1 MFKSNLTL
9 QAIEDSDKIEAI
21 EGNNMKLI
29 VGKNQVGKDQLA
41 RLIEQLFSLI
51 NRRLMI
57 LFCMVAIGLSGCV
70 KYDTGVNFFS
80 LNSGEIVEQIQLGEQ
95 LNSFS
100 QTAVKRWVD
109 SIEQRVQQ
117 AEGKIERINDQEL
130 KIVIPF
136 NNAQQLVAKIDRYFN
151 PNPVDRVNSNG
162 LSPESS
168 QFNAHMQIEQNN
180 FLLMVRNHL
189 IYDVDLRSLAIKSS
203 DRKVSVAAKN
213 IVDLNFKI
221 QSPWGV
227 KSNNTAGSIMGT
239 NTTNERQMNWQLRSG
254 ELNHIDATFWL
265 PNPLGIGAILIVLI
279 SGGGYYLKYRN

>member
-1 MFKSNLTL
+1 M
-9 QAIEDSDKIEAI
+9 KISV
-21 EGNNMKLI
+21 GRDQMVSLI
-29 VGKNQVGKDQLA
+29 NQL
-41 RLIEQLFSLI
+41 LSLI
-51 NRRLMI
+51 NRRLAI
-57 LFCMVAIGLSGCV
+57 LFCTVVIGLSGCV

-100 QTAVKRWVD
+100 QTAVKQWVD

-117 AEGKIERINDQEL
+117 AEGKIDRINDQEL

-136 NNAQQLVAKIDRYFN
+136 NSTQQLVAKIDRYFN
-151 PNPVDRVNSNG
+151 PNPVDRVNPNPN
-162 LSPESS
+162 LSSESS

-180 FLLMVRNHL
+180 FLVAVRNHL

-203 DRKVSVAAKN
+203 DPKVSAAAQN

-227 KSNNTAGSIMGT
+227 KNSQSLGSLLGT
-239 NTTNERQMNWQLRSG
+239 NTTDSRQMNWQLRSG
-254 ELNHIDATFWL
+254 QLNHIDATFWL

-279 SGGGYYLKYRN
+279 SGGGYYLKHRN

>member
-1 MFKSNLTL
+1 
-9 QAIEDSDKIEAI
+9 
-21 EGNNMKLI
+21 MKLI
-29 VGKNQVGKDQLA
+29 VGKKQVGKDRLA

-80 LNSGEIVEQIQLGEQ
+80 LNSGEIVEHIQLGEQ

-100 QTAVKRWVD
+100 QTAVKRWLD
-109 SIEQRVQQ
+109 SIDQRVQQ
-117 AEGKIERINDQEL
+117 ANGKIERINDQEL

-136 NNAQQLVAKIDRYFN
+136 SNAQQLVAKIDSYF
-151 PNPVDRVNSNG
+151 NPVDRVNP
-162 LSPESS
+162 SPSSESS

-189 IYDVDLRSLAIKSS
+189 SYDIDLRSLAVKSS
-203 DRKVSVAAKN
+203 DPKVSIVAQN

-227 KSNNTAGSIMGT
+227 KSSNAAGSIMGT
-239 NTTNERQMNWQLRSG
+239 NTTNSRQMNWQLQSG
-254 ELNHIDATFWL
+254 QLNHIDAIFWL

-279 SGGGYYLKYRN
+279 SGGGYYFKYRN

>member
-1 MFKSNLTL
+1 MRKLNLSL

-21 EGNNMKLI
+21 EENNMEISVGRDQI
-29 VGKNQVGKDQLA
+29 VSLMKQL
-41 RLIEQLFSLI
+41 LSLI
-51 NRRLMI
+51 NRRLAI
-57 LFCMVAIGLSGCV
+57 LFCAIAIALSSCV
-70 KYDTGVNFFS
+70 KYDTSVNFAS
-80 LNSGEIVEQIQLGEQ
+80 LNYGEIVEHIQLDEQ

-100 QTAVKRWVD
+100 QAAVKRWVD

-136 NNAQQLVAKIDRYFN
+136 NNSQQLVAKIDSYFN
-151 PNPVDRVNSNG
+151 PDPVDRANPTNNR
-162 LSPESS
+162 SPKSS

-180 FLLMVRNHL
+180 FLFMVRNHL

-203 DRKVSVAAKN
+203 DPKVSVAAQN
-213 IVDLNFKI
+213 IVDLNFSI

-227 KSNNTAGSIMGT
+227 KSSNAAGSIMGN
-239 NTTNERQMNWQLRSG
+239 NTTNDHQMNWQLRSG

-279 SGGGYYLKYRN
+279 SGGGYYLKYRT